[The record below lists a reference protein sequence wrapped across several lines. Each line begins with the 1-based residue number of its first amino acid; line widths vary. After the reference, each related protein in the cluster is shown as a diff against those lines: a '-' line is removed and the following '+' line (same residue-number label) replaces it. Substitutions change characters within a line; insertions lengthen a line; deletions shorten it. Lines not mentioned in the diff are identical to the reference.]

1 LIKYNP
7 MGRKVFVSYKYKDE
21 KVAKL
26 QDAYYE
32 AVNNV
37 MQWNF
42 RNTRVRDYVDLLQ
55 DKIGRS
61 NINLGEKDGESLEDF
76 SDEKIETLL
85 KQRIRQCSITIIL
98 ISKGMRE
105 TYKSEKDQWIPWE
118 VSYSIRVVP
127 TGGNTKQMNAVLGIV
142 LPDETG
148 NYNWYYTSN
157 PLCNSI
163 THHTGQLFK
172 ILHNNMFNIL
182 EKEFRECNGTK
193 IHTKPEPSF
202 IKTVKWDDFM
212 SGNNYSNY
220 IDKAIEIKDDAESY
234 DVHINL
240 D

>member
-1 LIKYNP
+1 

-26 QDAYYE
+26 SDAFYE
-32 AVNNV
+32 EVNDV
-37 MQWNF
+37 IQWIF

-61 NINLGEKDGESLEDF
+61 NTNLGEKDGESLEDF
-76 SDEKIETLL
+76 SDEEIETLL
-85 KQRIRQCSITIIL
+85 KQRIRQCSITIIV
-98 ISKGMRE
+98 ISKGMKE
-105 TYKSEKDQWIPWE
+105 TLKSEKEQWIPWE
-118 VSYSIRVVP
+118 ISYSLRVVP
-127 TGGNTKQMNAVLGIV
+127 TGGYTKQMNAVLGVV

-148 NYNWYYTSN
+148 NYTWYYTSN
-157 PLCNSI
+157 PDCNSI
-163 THHTGQLFK
+163 SHHTAQLFK
-172 ILHNNMFNIL
+172 ILKNNMFNIL

-212 SGNNYSNY
+212 NGNNYSIY
-220 IDKAIEIKDDAESY
+220 IDNAYDIKDDAKDY